1 MIRLAFALSFLLTFI
16 ASSLAQERVTV
27 AAQRL
32 SENGALFL
40 ADARGYF
47 KSEGLDVEMTA
58 YRTEIEVAQAVA
70 SGAADF
76 GVAAYSAAAFDYAA
90 HGFIRFLASQVEEK
104 KGFEGNEI
112 VASNI
117 SWASGLRRV
126 EDLVG
131 KSVAITHLGSPAH
144 YQLGQMASLKH
155 FELAK
160 LTLKP
165 LQTYDAIALALAR
178 EKVQAA
184 ILPATYAREL
194 MVENQAKLIGWY
206 SEFGEQQ
213 LGAFFVNGKL
223 PQANPAVVEK
233 VVRAYRRGAADYA
246 TMVQLDRQKKRVSTV
261 QTREVATV
269 IARYVY
275 PGRPLGRA
283 AAAVEFGAFPNDPNA
298 RLDLADLAR
307 QVEWYKAQK
316 LIDASADAK
325 SMVDESLV
333 NTH

>member
-155 FELAK
+155 FDLAK

-223 PQANPAVVEK
+223 PQANPALVEK

-283 AAAVEFGAFPNDPNA
+283 
-298 RLDLADLAR
+298 
-307 QVEWYKAQK
+307 
-316 LIDASADAK
+316 
-325 SMVDESLV
+325 
-333 NTH
+333 

>member
-1 MIRLAFALSFLLTFI
+1 MIRLFTVFAITLCFVVS
-16 ASSLAQERVTV
+16 AVAQERVTV

-32 SENGALFL
+32 ADNGALFL

-47 KSEGLDVEMTA
+47 KAEGLEVEMTA
-58 YRTEIEVAQAVA
+58 YATEMDVAQAVA
-70 SGAADF
+70 SGGIEF
-76 GVAAYSAAAFDYAA
+76 GVAAYSPAAFDYAA

-104 KGFEGNEI
+104 RGFEGNDI

-117 SWASGLRRV
+117 SWASGLRRI

-144 YQLGQMASLKH
+144 YQLGQLAQIKH
-155 FELAK
+155 FDLAK

-165 LQTYDAIALALAR
+165 LQTYDEIATALTQ

-184 ILPATYAREL
+184 ILPSAYAHEL
-194 MVENQAKLIGWY
+194 MVENQAKLLGWY
-206 SEFGEQQ
+206 SELSEQQ
-213 LGAFFVNGKL
+213 LGALFANGKL
-223 PQANPAVVEK
+223 LQAKPAIVEK
-233 VVRAYRRGAADYA
+233 FLRAYRRGAADYA

-283 AAAVEFGAFPNDPNA
+283 AAAVEFGAFAMDPQA
-298 RLDLADLAR
+298 RIDMSDLAR
-307 QVEWYKAQK
+307 QIEWYKGQK
-316 LIDASADAK
+316 LIDANADPK
-325 SMVDESLV
+325 EMVDEMRA
-333 NTH
+333 NAH

>member
-155 FELAK
+155 FDLAK

-246 TMVQLDRQKKRVSTV
+246 TMVQLDAHKKRVSTV